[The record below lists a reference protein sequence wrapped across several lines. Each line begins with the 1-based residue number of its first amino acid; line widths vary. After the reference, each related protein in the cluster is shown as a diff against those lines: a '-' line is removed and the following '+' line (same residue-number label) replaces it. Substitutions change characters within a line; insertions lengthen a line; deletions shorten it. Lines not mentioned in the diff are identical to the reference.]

1 MPTTEPTATGP
12 AATGPAATGPAATGP
27 AATGPAATGPAATG
41 PTATGTLSS
50 ARRRLGSRTAALDG
64 IGEATLEHLAA
75 ARVLVVGAGG
85 LGAPVIAYLAGSGI
99 ARLTI
104 VDPDTVDPSN
114 LARQTLFAAAD
125 VGRPKAQVAAERA
138 RAVDPECR
146 VEVVVAPFH
155 AGLVAGHDVVVDAA
169 DSVLVTRAVSD
180 ACATERV
187 PFVWGSVLGY
197 DGQVSVFDDAG
208 STGRAAVDFH
218 DLHPEVQPDE
228 GSCAL
233 DGVLP
238 ALCGAV
244 GSVMAAQ
251 VTALVAGLGEP
262 LVGRVLSVDARRWRW
277 TESTL
282 RRGPDSARPAAAPAD
297 AHEPD
302 RIAPAALAARIAD
315 ASDRVTIVD
324 VRTPAELATGVIPGA
339 VTPDELTTTDDGAAL
354 VVVCARGPR
363 AVAWAATTSRPTT
376 VLDGGMEAWRREG
389 LPTA

>member
-1 MPTTEPTATGP
+1 VTATDG
-12 AATGPAATGPAATGP
+12 ATG
-27 AATGPAATGPAATG
+27 
-41 PTATGTLSS
+41 ATGTDRPARADGTLSTG
-50 ARRRLGSRTAALDG
+50 RRRLGSRTAALDAG
-64 IGEATLEHLAA
+64 GDRTLGRFAA

-114 LARQTLFAAAD
+114 LARQTLFSTAD
-125 VGRPKAQVAAERA
+125 VGRPKARVAAEHA

-146 VEVVVAPFH
+146 VEAVVDRFD

-169 DSVLVTRAVSD
+169 DSVVVTRAVSD
-180 ACATERV
+180 ACAAERI

-208 STGRAAVDFH
+208 VVVGAPIDFH
-218 DLHPEVQPDE
+218 DLHPDVQPDE
-228 GSCAL
+228 GSCAI

-277 TESTL
+277 TESPL
-282 RRGPDSARPAAAPAD
+282 RRGPGSQRPVSVPATASAIV
-297 AHEPD
+297 PD
-302 RIAPAALAARIAD
+302 HARISPAALAARLAD
-315 ASDRVTIVD
+315 PSDRPLVVD
-324 VRTPAELATGVIPGA
+324 VRTPAERAGGVIAGA
-339 VTPDELTTTDDGAAL
+339 VAPEDLPPTGEV

-363 AVAWAATTSRPTT
+363 AVAWASRSSRSTTI
-376 VLDGGMEAWRREG
+376 LDGGMDAWAREG
-389 LPTA
+389 LPTN